1 MYIILYFTIEP
12 VGISAILHI
21 SSLPSQNFDTPMRT
35 KTFLNWTP
43 SLGKFIDQCK
53 NVIKIRLSNI
63 IKRSNLL
70 HVLYLRLEW
79 VISRLLLQLVY
90 CFSGMKFDQYM
101 YLTCVVMGAGPVGM
115 KWRYMGQGVG
125 IYNIIRYFLCSWVSR
140 YM

>member
-12 VGISAILHI
+12 VGISAVLHI
-21 SSLPSQNFDTPMRT
+21 TELWHSHANTNFP
-35 KTFLNWTP
+35 WTP
-43 SLGKFIDQCK
+43 LSWKIQRK

-90 CFSGMKFDQYM
+90 RFSGMKFDQY
-101 YLTCVVMGAGPVGM
+101 CVVMGAGPVGM

-125 IYNIIRYFLCSWVSR
+125 IYNIIRDFLCSWVSR